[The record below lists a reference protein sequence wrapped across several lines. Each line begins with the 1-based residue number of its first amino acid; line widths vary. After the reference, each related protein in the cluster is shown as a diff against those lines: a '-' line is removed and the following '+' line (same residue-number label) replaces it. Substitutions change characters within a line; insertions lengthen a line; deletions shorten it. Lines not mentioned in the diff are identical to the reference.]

1 MKTTKHAILIL
12 AAIIAVYPLVW
23 MSLTSL
29 KSNAAIAENIWMLP
43 TSPTLEAY
51 KTVLTRNG
59 AARSL
64 LNSLLIAGS
73 AVICVT
79 GLAALAGYG
88 FGRFSFRGKRWLW
101 CLFLAGLFLP
111 VHVTLIPLHRLEGML
126 GLSRGVGSAVFL
138 CFVYIA
144 FNLSFS
150 VFFLRSFFEDL
161 PQELEDAAA
170 VDGCGPAGVFYRVML
185 PISLPA
191 LTVVALINAVMIWNE
206 FVFALVLLQSQ
217 KYYTLPLMAMHF
229 ADETGLDLARTTA
242 VLTLATLPIIALFL
256 AAQRHIIK
264 GISQGALK

>member
-1 MKTTKHAILIL
+1 MKTAKHSILIL
-12 AAIIAVYPLVW
+12 AAIIAVFPLVW

-29 KSNAAIAENIWMLP
+29 KSNEAIAESIFMPP
-43 TSPTLEAY
+43 TAPTLEAY

-73 AVICVT
+73 AVIGVT

-88 FGRFSFRGKRWLW
+88 FGRFTFRGKRLLW
-101 CLFLAGLFLP
+101 YLFLAGLFLP

-126 GLSRGVGSAVFL
+126 GMSRGVGSAVFL
-138 CFVYIA
+138 CFVYMA
-144 FNLSFS
+144 FNMSFS

-161 PQELEDAAA
+161 PQELMDAAS
-170 VDGCGPAGVFYRVML
+170 VDGCGPAAVFWRVML
-185 PISLPA
+185 PISIPA

-217 KYYTLPLMAMHF
+217 EYYTLPLMAMHF
-229 ADETGLDLARTTA
+229 ADETGLDLSRTTA

-256 AAQRHIIK
+256 VAQRHIIN